1 MSECSSNSRTILAA
15 LVMSVACLLGAAR
28 AGGQAG
34 PEQKPLLAEQ
44 VFKNVQVLKGIPVD
58 QFLETMGF
66 FSASLNSNCVDCHTE
81 ESGANWERYADD
93 TPKKRTTRK
102 MILMMRAINQS
113 YFGGRRVLTCYSCHR
128 NGDRPKVT
136 PNLAEVYGVP
146 LPDEPEE
153 IPEKVP
159 GAPSADQILDRYI
172 QALGGAQRLASL
184 TSFVAKGSYQGYG
197 EGEKSPVEIFAK
209 APGLRT
215 TIIHKV
221 TGDNTT
227 AYDGR
232 AAWVV
237 KPASDAPVPTL
248 ALTGGLLDGAK
259 VDAELS
265 FPGRIRQTL
274 TKWHVGFP
282 ATIDDRDVQVV
293 QGTTAGGFNINLYFD
308 PKSGLLVRQVHFTE
322 FYVGLYP
329 TQIDYSH
336 YRDVSGVKV
345 PFLWTVTWV
354 DGRSTF
360 ELSEVRPNVAID
372 AAKFAKP
379 AAPAP
384 PKIATR

>member
-15 LVMSVACLLGAAR
+15 LVMSVASMLGAAR
-28 AGGQAG
+28 ASAQAG

-93 TPKKRTTRK
+93 TPKKQTTRK

-209 APGLRT
+209 APGFRT

-232 AAWVV
+232 TAWVV

-265 FPGRIRQTL
+265 FPGRIKQTL

-282 ATIDDRDVQVV
+282 ATIDDRDVYVV
-293 QGTTAGGFNINLYFD
+293 QGTTAGGFSINLYFD

-322 FYVGLYP
+322 SYVGLNP
-329 TQIDYSH
+329 TQIDYSD

-345 PFLWTVTWV
+345 PFRWTVTWV

-379 AAPAP
+379 APPAA